1 MKSGRYVKMAENMPN
16 YLSNIS
22 WEWEDGSQKSTGK
35 ERRKRAPEKRKVY
48 MYLSQNPKRQ
58 PVSDK

>member
-1 MKSGRYVKMAENMPN
+1 MKVAENMPN

-22 WEWEDGSQKSTGK
+22 WEWEDGSQKSMGK
-35 ERRKRAPEKRKVY
+35 ERRKRASEKCKVY